1 MGQHFFLM
9 DQKYMSSPCAV
20 PDCFL
25 SLKKHQ
31 FTAQA
36 NNSGLSLFLHAQK
49 ATVGENDCTKGR

>member
-1 MGQHFFLM
+1 
-9 DQKYMSSPCAV
+9 MSSPCAV